1 MAFTNHYL
9 IDYFK
14 QRMVELFDDNTLDS
28 YSVRTCN
35 TLSMFYELKEMLEG
49 WVACNVKRGDTVAKC
64 IEECIKLMENDK
76 WLDFSFYDKE
86 KIKAQ
91 LEEFRKKVVIIKDSR
106 DKKEF
111 ENNEAK
117 YIHHLTTS
125 CIAANDKSYL

>member
-49 WVACNVKRGDTVAKC
+49 WMACNVKRGDTVAKC

-91 LEEFRKKVVIIKDSR
+91 L
-106 DKKEF
+106 
-111 ENNEAK
+111 
-117 YIHHLTTS
+117 
-125 CIAANDKSYL
+125 

>member
-49 WVACNVKRGDTVAKC
+49 WVAC
-64 IEECIKLMENDK
+64 
-76 WLDFSFYDKE
+76 
-86 KIKAQ
+86 KIGRAH
-91 LEEFRKKVVIIKDSR
+91 V
-106 DKKEF
+106 
-111 ENNEAK
+111 
-117 YIHHLTTS
+117 
-125 CIAANDKSYL
+125 